1 VQQQRQQE
9 EQKQQQQQR
18 AQLEKEEAERQKVQD
33 LSKKKRASVEF
44 RQTSGWLMEQTRQK
58 RQRSNDPNKEEDD
71 DRVLLYNEQP
81 ESYDVTPA
89 NADDAKKGG
98 LGEGSSAQEHTTAC
112 EGDGVRQAQW
122 PTNTEADVGTDIC
135 TDPGTDLGADLGANL
150 GADLGADLGRSAG
163 EASTGNQIDLSNAQ
177 TDAVDP
183 DLEDAIAKNKAKLD
197 VMSLLMN
204 RYK

>member
-1 VQQQRQQE
+1 
-9 EQKQQQQQR
+9 
-18 AQLEKEEAERQKVQD
+18 
-33 LSKKKRASVEF
+33 
-44 RQTSGWLMEQTRQK
+44 
-58 RQRSNDPNKEEDD
+58 
-71 DRVLLYNEQP
+71 
-81 ESYDVTPA
+81 
-89 NADDAKKGG
+89 
-98 LGEGSSAQEHTTAC
+98 
-112 EGDGVRQAQW
+112 
-122 PTNTEADVGTDIC
+122 
-135 TDPGTDLGADLGANL
+135 LGANL